1 MIIRVYYH
9 YEEAVQN
16 ASWSGS
22 FTIATSGSEDKTEYG
37 VHPEHFI
44 GTRINPVT
52 GSSMPLDE
60 EGLVEAKCL
69 AVEHIDFKHYFWN
82 VDSMPMGFE
91 PTYSIASQSILEH

>member
-37 VHPEHFI
+37 VHPEHFLNVGI
-44 GTRINPVT
+44 TPVS
-52 GSSMPLDE
+52 GSMPLDE
-60 EGLVEAKCL
+60 EGLVKVRGIAI
-69 AVEHIDFKHYFWN
+69 EHINFKHYFWN
-82 VDSMPMGFE
+82 NDSIPLGFE
-91 PTYSIASQSILEH
+91 PNVLIASQSILEH

>member
-16 ASWSGS
+16 ANWSGS
-22 FTIATSGSEDKTEYG
+22 FTIATSESEDETEYG

-60 EGLVEAKCL
+60 EGLVAAWSIAK
-69 AVEHIDFKHYFWN
+69 EHINFKYYYWN
-82 VDSMPMGFE
+82 NDSLPIGFE
-91 PTYSIASQSILEH
+91 PTILIASQSIVSN